1 VYSLITI
8 MNSEQELAEMK
19 GRRNFYNKREV
30 GKFLLANGVPRT
42 KQQMSSLIAL
52 DTAGAMTDDR
62 SYLKLV
68 SFEIHPQQINVRDRV
83 NGDLISSIAR

>member
-1 VYSLITI
+1 
-8 MNSEQELAEMK
+8 
-19 GRRNFYNKREV
+19 
-30 GKFLLANGVPRT
+30 
-42 KQQMSSLIAL
+42 
-52 DTAGAMTDDR
+52 MTDDR